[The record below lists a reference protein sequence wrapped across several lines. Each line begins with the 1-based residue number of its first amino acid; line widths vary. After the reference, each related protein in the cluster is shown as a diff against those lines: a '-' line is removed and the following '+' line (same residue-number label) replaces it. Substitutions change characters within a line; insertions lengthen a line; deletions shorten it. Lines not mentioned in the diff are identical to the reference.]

1 VSRAAAARRDAA
13 ATLPANVR
21 WRRDRRRRRQAGAG
35 RRPDRAAGYLHPRG
49 RHRVPAIYS
58 DRQIIRE
65 DGYGPETAD
74 IFRRAVLTS
83 IASEVI
89 EW

>member
-1 VSRAAAARRDAA
+1 MRPRRFRPMCGDAEIDAA
-13 ATLPANVR
+13 VAKLAPGGGLIVPPDTFTPV
-21 WRRDRRRRRQAGAG
+21 AG
-35 RRPDRAAGYLHPRG
+35 
-49 RHRVPAIYS
+49 AIYS

-89 EW
+89 E